1 MARRVEDSAATYQVL
16 PELRASA
23 AAARGA
29 KEGGGDERVMGAAAF
44 AARGVVR
51 LSRLA
56 SASAAQ
62 SLLDALWRDDLA
74 PLGLDRADSSTWGA
88 TLGAERLMCGAYRV
102 SLRTR
107 KWGSVVALRGALD
120 AWSRAAFPGER
131 WKASDMASAHVNFP
145 AHRRGGGWAVP
156 CYDAVHGGGVDWHV
170 DAAVEVA
177 AGAAAAAAAGALPPR
192 PRLIKCFVLL
202 GDVVSSGG
210 ATLCVTGSHRVLHQR
225 AARAALEL
233 QEHQRSGVAAT
244 AVRTATWRTE
254 NSADARRDLVAA
266 DASGWCSQLLCG
278 TLRDGGE
285 GRGECRTAL
294 CARGATVDGVE
305 LRVEALTG
313 RAGDAVL
320 MDPRV
325 LHSWSPN
332 TSGVARVALCFYL
345 ERLSARTEAPVGV

>member
-1 MARRVEDSAATYQVL
+1 MARCMADRAATYKVL
-16 PELRASA
+16 PELRACA

-29 KEGGGDERVMGAAAF
+29 NEGGGDERVIF
-44 AARGVVR
+44 AARGVLR
-51 LSRLA
+51 LPRLA

-62 SLLDALWRDDLA
+62 SLLDAMWRDDLS
-74 PLGLDRADSSTWGA
+74 PLGLERDDSSTWGA
-88 TLGAERLMCGAYRV
+88 TLGAERLLCGAYRV
-102 SLRTR
+102 NLRTR
-107 KWGSVVALRGALD
+107 KWVSVVALRGALD

-131 WKASDMASAHVNFP
+131 WEASDMCSAHVNFP
-145 AHRRGGGWAVP
+145 AHHRGGGWEVP
-156 CYDAVHGGGVDWHV
+156 CYDPERGGGVDWHV
-170 DAAVEVA
+170 DAAVEVG
-177 AGAAAAAAAGALPPR
+177 AGGAGAAAAGALPPR

-225 AARAALEL
+225 AAQ
-233 QEHQRSGVAAT
+233 QEQQRSGVAAAAT
-244 AVRTATWRTE
+244 RSSTWRTE
-254 NSADARRDLVAA
+254 NSVDARRSLIAA
-266 DASGWCSQLLCG
+266 DSSGWCAELLSP
-278 TLRDGGE
+278 RDGDDAE
-285 GRGECRTAL
+285 RSRRRMERTAS

-345 ERLSARTEAPVGV
+345 ERLSSRPQSAESTKLAA